1 MIDFEN
7 PKRFVY
13 VSQAEG
19 VKTSAEHDVL
29 LATLLDRKREPIF
42 SITAASS
49 QKRSTARR
57 QAPLL
62 RLWIR

>member
-19 VKTSAEHDVL
+19 VETSAEHDVL

-42 SITAASS
+42 RITAASS
-49 QKRSTARR
+49 QKRSTAWRETS
-57 QAPLL
+57 LL
-62 RLWIR
+62 WLWIR